1 MALVPVI
8 EGSRLL
14 VDYDGISSAA
24 KSRKAKTVALQLPEG
39 LRAFA
44 SQIAGRIESSA
55 SVAVIIDSEPCFG
68 ACDIP
73 THLFGSAD
81 MVVQLGHTEMPSIG
95 VMPRMYFANIF
106 VDIDPIPVVEKAI
119 PLLSGTVGVVTTAQ
133 HMHYLDAI
141 ISFLRSRGVEALYS
155 RGDRRLG
162 GFAQLLGCDYTSAR
176 DMEDRV
182 DSFLYVGDGDFHPIG
197 LVMLSD
203 RPLIAANPM
212 NGTVRTLDALRDI
225 IMKQRLTAIERAMGA
240 KSFGVLVS
248 TKVGQRRRALAE
260 KLVSEVQGTG
270 RRSSLI
276 QSNVISPEL
285 IMSYDFDA
293 FTSTACP
300 RVAID
305 DFSKYPRP
313 LLTPIETEIALGI
326 RKFSDFTFDQI
337 LAEQ

>member
-1 MALVPVI
+1 MTLTPVI

-14 VDYDGISSAA
+14 VDYEGIGNAA
-24 KSRKAKTVALQLPEG
+24 RARNARTVALQLPEG

-44 SQIAGRIESSA
+44 SQIAARIESSA
-55 SVAVIIDSEPCFG
+55 AVAVTIDAEPCFG

-73 THLFGSAD
+73 THLFGAAD

-95 VMPRMYFANIF
+95 AIPRMYFANIF
-106 VDIDPIPVVEKAI
+106 VDIDPIPAVEKAI
-119 PLLSGTVGVVTTAQ
+119 PLLKGPVGVVTNAQ
-133 HMHYLDAI
+133 HMHYLDSI
-141 ISFLRSRGVEALYS
+141 IAFLKSRGVEALCS
-155 RGDRRLG
+155 GGDSRLG
-162 GFAQLLGCDYTSAR
+162 GFAQLLGCDYTSALN
-176 DMEDRV
+176 MEGKV
-182 DSFLYVGDGDFHPIG
+182 GSFLYVGDGDFHPIG

-212 NGTVRTLDALRDI
+212 NGTVRTLDALRDT

-248 TKVGQRRRALAE
+248 SKVGQRRKSLAE
-260 KLVSEVQGTG
+260 RLVSAVQSTG
-270 RRSSLI
+270 RRASLI
-276 QSNVISPEL
+276 QSNVITPEL
-285 IMSYDFDA
+285 TMSYDFDA
-293 FTSTACP
+293 FASTACP

-305 DFSKYPRP
+305 DFSRYPKP
-313 LLTPIETEIALGI
+313 MLTPVETEIAIGI